1 MFEVRLHHH
10 GSGAVL
16 VRERARGT
24 VRVEERETHW
34 LARGFFHAAR
44 ALEVVEVR
52 SGDAWGSGVDLDAG
66 RLLNQCVANAATL
79 PTRLIPVLLMRTS
92 SLPK

>member
-1 MFEVRLHHH
+1 MGSDVR
-10 GSGAVL
+10 SSTTSPRERAVL

-24 VRVEERETHW
+24 FRVEERETHW

-52 SGDAWGSGVDLDAG
+52 SGAAWGRGVDLDAG
-66 RLLNQCVANAATL
+66 GGDSRSRAKASVIALSAVFD
-79 PTRLIPVLLMRTS
+79 ME
-92 SLPK
+92 